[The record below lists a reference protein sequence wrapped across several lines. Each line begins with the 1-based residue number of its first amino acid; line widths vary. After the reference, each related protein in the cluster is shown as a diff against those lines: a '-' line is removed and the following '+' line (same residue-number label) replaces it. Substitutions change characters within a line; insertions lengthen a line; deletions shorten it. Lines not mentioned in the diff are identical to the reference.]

1 MSKNTIVT
9 LITGAEKGLGREY
22 AEQLGKK
29 GQHIFIGAYDMD
41 AGKKTQEELSAEGIA
56 VDLVHCDI
64 TDQST
69 IDSAMAAID
78 KKFGYLNILLNNAGI
93 SGGAPK
99 KPSETSDAFLRKV
112 FDTNFFGTT
121 AMVRTALPL
130 LKKAPFGKILNV
142 SSEMGSLTAS
152 MDKNSLFYHLNSF
165 AYSASKSAV
174 NWITVSFAK
183 ELEGTSV
190 TVNSVDPGMTATDL
204 LNKKAFEEHG
214 AQSVAD
220 GARRGIEMASDPK
233 NDANGTFTQ
242 EAGKVAW

>member
-1 MSKNTIVT
+1 MSKETIVT

-29 GQHIFIGAYDMD
+29 GQHIIIGAYDMET
-41 AGKKTQEELSAEGIA
+41 GKKTQEALSAEGIA

-69 IDSAMAAID
+69 IDSAMATIE
-78 KKFGYLNILLNNAGI
+78 KKFGYLNILFNNAGI

-99 KPSETSDAFLRKV
+99 KPSETSLAFLRKV
-112 FDTNFFGTT
+112 FDTNFLGTT
-121 AMVRTALPL
+121 AMIQAALPL

-142 SSEMGSLTAS
+142 SSEMGSLTAA
-152 MDKNSLFYHLNSF
+152 MNPDSLFYHLNSF
-165 AYSASKSAV
+165 GYSASKSAV

-183 ELEGTSV
+183 ELAGTSI

-204 LNKKAFEEHG
+204 VNKKSFEEHG
-214 AQSVAD
+214 AQSVSD

-242 EAGKVAW
+242 EGGTVAW